1 MVSESHLS
9 SNSVP
14 TSAHLHL
21 PNLKNGA
28 IIFNSE
34 GHSVVEVHGSV
45 PVTQVFSAR
54 KFSPPSAFI
63 KRVTN
68 VANDIVKC

>member
-14 TSAHLHL
+14 ASAAHLHL
-21 PNLKNGA
+21 PNLQNGA
-28 IIFNSE
+28 IVFNSE

-45 PVTQVFSAR
+45 PVT
-54 KFSPPSAFI
+54 
-63 KRVTN
+63 
-68 VANDIVKC
+68 